1 MEQVASKVCRK
12 IGGKKMQKK
21 RIQKNGFLIVVCLLL
36 VEFLLYFLLT
46 NKWLLL
52 AVIIALDIF
61 LLVVIRLLIRD
72 VEITNVEKIQEASS
86 IAEQSLDYVVNEVP
100 VGIITYN
107 GETRAVEWL
116 NPYAASIFNKDNQL
130 TLTASQ
136 VTSYLELAERNQDIF
151 TIDENT
157 YRFSVNKEQHTITF
171 EDITKESNLYQE
183 KVEMQTAI
191 GIVSVDNYDDVTD
204 TMDEKEISYLNSFIT
219 TMVSDWMDQYKV
231 FYKRINAER
240 YFFIAQWEDIQ
251 KMMDEK
257 FSILDTIRKESANH
271 EVTITLSMG
280 IAYGGPTLDQTGTTA
295 QTNLDTAL
303 VRGGDQVVVKEAKD
317 EAKPLFFGGK
327 TAVTTKRSQV
337 RSRAMSMAI
346 KGIIAESADIYI
358 MGHRY
363 PDMDA
368 LGSAFGVA
376 RLASFNNRKA
386 WIVLDENEI
395 IPDVKRVLEAIK
407 EYPELEERIIS
418 PKEAMKRK
426 KESSLLVMVDYHKPS
441 LSISQELY
449 ERFDKV
455 VIIDHHRRGDEF
467 PAKPLLSYI
476 ESSASSASELVT
488 ELIEYQSNSANKLQA
503 FEATM
508 MLAGIVVDTKS
519 FNTRTTARTFD
530 VASYLRTCG
539 ADSSLVQYLLSS
551 DLTSYLEMNNLIS
564 KSEYVTKD
572 TVVVAG
578 SEDKEYDSVTAAKTA
593 DTLLSMAGINAAFVI
608 TKRTDQQIG
617 ISARSNGS
625 INVQIIMENLGG
637 GGHFT
642 NAAVQ
647 LSNVTVAEVKEQL
660 LDVIRQNINEMYEQE

>member
-1 MEQVASKVCRK
+1 
-12 IGGKKMQKK
+12 MQKK
-21 RIQKNGFLIVVCLLL
+21 RIQKNGFLIVVGLLL

-271 EVTITLSMG
+271 EVAITLSMG
-280 IAYGGPTLDQTGTTA
+280 IVYGGPTLDQTGTTA

>member
-1 MEQVASKVCRK
+1 
-12 IGGKKMQKK
+12 MQKK

>member
-1 MEQVASKVCRK
+1 
-12 IGGKKMQKK
+12 MQKK
-21 RIQKNGFLIVVCLLL
+21 RIQKNGFLIVVGLLL

-271 EVTITLSMG
+271 EVAITLSMG

-407 EYPELEERIIS
+407 EYP
-418 PKEAMKRK
+418 
-426 KESSLLVMVDYHKPS
+426 
-441 LSISQELY
+441 
-449 ERFDKV
+449 
-455 VIIDHHRRGDEF
+455 
-467 PAKPLLSYI
+467 
-476 ESSASSASELVT
+476 ELVT